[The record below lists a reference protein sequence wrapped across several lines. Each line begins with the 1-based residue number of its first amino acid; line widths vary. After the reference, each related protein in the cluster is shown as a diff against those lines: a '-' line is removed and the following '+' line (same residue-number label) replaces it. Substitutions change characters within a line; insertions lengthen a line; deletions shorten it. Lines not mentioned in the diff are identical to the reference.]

1 MKNYKNLMEDE
12 LIAQINLYSKKSK
25 AERLNDSEKQVQQEL
40 RKEYLRRIRQSLKSE
55 LDKIDIV

>member
-25 AERLNDSEKQVQQEL
+25 AEGLNDSEKQVQQEL

>member
-1 MKNYKNLMEDE
+1 MEGE

-25 AERLNDSEKQVQQEL
+25 AEGLNDSEKQVQQEL

>member
-1 MKNYKNLMEDE
+1 MEDE

>member
-1 MKNYKNLMEDE
+1 MKNYKNLMEGE
-12 LIAQINLYSKKSK
+12 LIAQINLYSKKSR
-25 AERLNDSEKQVQQEL
+25 AEGLNDSEKQVQQEL